1 MVSGSLDAITRCL
14 ETQTSAW
21 FGGEGRRAVDD
32 RVRLRQM
39 NMAIALAVSRWLELV
54 EAGDALP
61 RMHAWLDDVEER
73 AVRRDA
79 AARADA
85 FRRVRAW
92 LAGCSQEGLAK

>member
-1 MVSGSLDAITRCL
+1 VSGSLDAITRCL
-14 ETQTSAW
+14 EAQTSAW
-21 FGGEGRRAVDD
+21 FGGEGRRVVVDD

-54 EAGDALP
+54 EAGNALP

-73 AVRRDA
+73 AVQRDA
-79 AARADA
+79 TARADA

-92 LAGCSQEGLAK
+92 LAGCSD